1 MKDKEKSRLLL
12 FYNKFYLTIIFNVCL
27 KHFFRIINSFDD
39 ILMGLNG
46 MYICTEINGYR
57 MIMEK

>member
-27 KHFFRIINSFDD
+27 KHFFRIINSFE
-39 ILMGLNG
+39 GLNG